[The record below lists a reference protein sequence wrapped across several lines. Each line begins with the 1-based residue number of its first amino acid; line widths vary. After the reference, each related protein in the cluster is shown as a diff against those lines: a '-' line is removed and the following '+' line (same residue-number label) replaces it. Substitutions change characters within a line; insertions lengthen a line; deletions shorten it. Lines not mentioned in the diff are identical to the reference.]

1 MNTTAQESTACQSES
16 RLTQQK
22 LGLSNLNPM
31 FQNKSIR
38 RVSIVPCYY
47 NKIKQNSNQLQLC
60 ILSSHIIGSYHLSW
74 NALNHFHSSPFLSLV
89 MCTLGIVPSE
99 LKKLCESLEI
109 GYRCERQLLN
119 NSSIPHDDDKRPGAK

>member
-74 NALNHFHSSPFLSLV
+74 NALTSFSFFAFSFARHVHLRNSSLGIKKIARIVGNRLSL
-89 MCTLGIVPSE
+89 
-99 LKKLCESLEI
+99 
-109 GYRCERQLLN
+109 
-119 NSSIPHDDDKRPGAK
+119 